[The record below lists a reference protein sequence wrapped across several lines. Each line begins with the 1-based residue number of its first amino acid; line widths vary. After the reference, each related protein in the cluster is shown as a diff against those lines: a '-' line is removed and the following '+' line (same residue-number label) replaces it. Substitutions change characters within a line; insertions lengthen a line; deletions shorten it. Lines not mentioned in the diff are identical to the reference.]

1 MSHKFAVFK
10 TYDFRYTNLQES
22 HVLDF
27 CNFWFPMQICYFRWT
42 QVGWQNWK
50 ILISISFIF
59 KRMWNFNTAR
69 KLPSSTQTF
78 ARISLK
84 KMSFRPISPL
94 LFRPY
99 LYEEIISKA
108 SVWVSDVVKWK
119 IFHPYSLDK
128 KKTKSRSSR
137 PARFFL
143 LFLLAT
149 HFCMTVFHAW
159 KVSDQFDWVCISVSV
174 QLRVCECIY
183 KMGV

>member
-1 MSHKFAVFK
+1 MLWAKIDKIF
-10 TYDFRYTNLQES
+10 DFCLYLPYSLPFTNLT
-22 HVLDF
+22 LF
-27 CNFWFPMQICYFRWT
+27 
-42 QVGWQNWK
+42 
-50 ILISISFIF
+50 ILEL
-59 KRMWNFNTAR
+59 RCRRTAR

-159 KVSDQFDWVCISVSV
+159 KVSDQFEWVCISESV
-174 QLRVCECIY
+174 
-183 KMGV
+183 